1 MSPAFFAYL
10 VSRSHLAWSSG
21 KLVQP
26 CKYGWVLS
34 TQQSQ
39 FRKCYFT
46 IFGKKNSSF
55 SFFGTKSE
63 DEQDVLNILGTAY
76 TSALF
81 LGYMNCATM
90 QPTIAMGR
98 VIFYREKFSGMY
110 SSMAYVIAQVKRINY
125 LSGLERKKNN
135 IDPCWNRVCR

>member
-1 MSPAFFAYL
+1 MDESSALSSVNFVNVTLPFL
-10 VSRSHLAWSSG
+10 VRKTQLLPFLA
-21 KLVQP
+21 K
-26 CKYGWVLS
+26 
-34 TQQSQ
+34 
-39 FRKCYFT
+39 
-46 IFGKKNSSF
+46 
-55 SFFGTKSE
+55 KSE

-90 QPTIAMGR
+90 QPTIAMER
-98 VIFYREKFSGMY
+98 VIFYPEKFSGMY

>member
-1 MSPAFFAYL
+1 MSPHSSALSSVNFVNVTLPFL
-10 VSRSHLAWSSG
+10 VRKTQLLPFLA
-21 KLVQP
+21 K
-26 CKYGWVLS
+26 
-34 TQQSQ
+34 
-39 FRKCYFT
+39 
-46 IFGKKNSSF
+46 
-55 SFFGTKSE
+55 KSE

-135 IDPCWNRVCR
+135 IDLCWNRVCR